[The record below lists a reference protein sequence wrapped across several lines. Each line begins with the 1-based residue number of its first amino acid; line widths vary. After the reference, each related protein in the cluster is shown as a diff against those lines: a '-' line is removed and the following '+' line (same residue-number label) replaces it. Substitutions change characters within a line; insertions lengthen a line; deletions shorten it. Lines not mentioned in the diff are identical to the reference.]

1 MLVLVGF
8 GCDNSSFTAPC
19 RLRRLVSLV
28 KQEVITFFDRL
39 SSDLERVFAT
49 TLWFSVF
56 VHAQFVLLCLLFW
69 SRVCLLFW
77 SRVCLLFWSRVCLL
91 FCSRVCLLFCS
102 RVCLYFVLYCLYWF
116 TIFCYHVLVPS
127 TTQSSMLNLF
137 LPSEIDIVINNFQN
151 CTYVYSEYLFQPNLI
166 GGKCLPFFEILSNT
180 WIYIVCQIWI
190 TEIVA

>member
-19 RLRRLVSLV
+19 WLRRLVSLV
-28 KQEVITFFDRL
+28 KQEVVTFFDRL

-69 SRVCLLFW
+69 SRVCLLF
-77 SRVCLLFWSRVCLL
+77 
-91 FCSRVCLLFCS
+91 CS
-102 RVCLYFVLYCLYWF
+102 RVCLYSVLYCLYWL

-127 TTQSSMLNLF
+127 AIQSSMLNLF

-166 GGKCLPFFEILSNT
+166 GGKCLPFFEILTNT

>member
-56 VHAQFVLLCLLFW
+56 VHAQFALLCLLFW
-69 SRVCLLFW
+69 
-77 SRVCLLFWSRVCLL
+77 
-91 FCSRVCLLFCS
+91 SRVCLLFCS
-102 RVCLYFVLYCLYWF
+102 RVCLYFVLYCLYWL

-137 LPSEIDIVINNFQN
+137 LLSEIDIVINNFQN
-151 CTYVYSEYLFQPNLI
+151 CTYVYNEYLFQPNLI
-166 GGKCLPFFEILSNT
+166 GGKCLPFFEILTNT

-190 TEIVA
+190 TEIVT

>member
-1 MLVLVGF
+1 MWQFLVYCTLPIK
-8 GCDNSSFTAPC
+8 TAGVPREAGSDYLFRSPEFRPWKGLC
-19 RLRRLVSLV
+19 YNSLV
-28 KQEVITFFDRL
+28 FCIC
-39 SSDLERVFAT
+39 SCSI
-49 TLWFSVF
+49 
-56 VHAQFVLLCLLFW
+56 CG
-69 SRVCLLFW
+69 
-77 SRVCLLFWSRVCLL
+77 LLFWSRVCLL

-102 RVCLYFVLYCLYWF
+102 RVCLYWL

-127 TTQSSMLNLF
+127 TIQSSMLNLF

-166 GGKCLPFFEILSNT
+166 GGKCLPFFEILTNT